1 MSVRH
6 LALELY
12 RWLKRLEE
20 LEQQARARL
29 GPEVPLSERKR
40 LEAEIFQ
47 ARKSAEH
54 YRILLKAQKEEVK
67 I

>member
-20 LEQQARARL
+20 LEQARARL
-29 GPEVPLSERKR
+29 GPEAPLAERNR
-40 LEAEIFQ
+40 LETEIFQ
-47 ARKSAEH
+47 ARKSVEH
-54 YRILLKAQKEEVK
+54 YRALLEGQKEEVK

>member
-1 MSVRH
+1 MTVRH

-20 LEQQARARL
+20 LEQARARL
-29 GPEVPLSERKR
+29 GPEAPLAERHR

-47 ARKSAEH
+47 ARQSVEH
-54 YRILLKAQKEEVK
+54 YRVLLKAQKEEVK

>member
-1 MSVRH
+1 MTVRF

-20 LEQQARARL
+20 LEKAKAEQAELDLA
-29 GPEVPLSERKR
+29 ERCR
-40 LEAEIFQ
+40 LETEILQ
-47 ARKSAEH
+47 ARKEVQH
-54 YRILLKAQKEEVK
+54 YRKLLEAQKEPPK

>member
-1 MSVRH
+1 MTVRH

-20 LEQQARARL
+20 LEQARARL
-29 GPEVPLSERKR
+29 GPEAPLAERHR

-47 ARKSAEH
+47 ARKSVEH
-54 YRILLKAQKEEVK
+54 YRDLLKAQKEEVK

>member
-1 MSVRH
+1 MTVRF

-20 LEQQARARL
+20 LEKTKAGL
-29 GPEVPLSERKR
+29 GAEAELAERRR
-40 LEAEIFQ
+40 LETE
-47 ARKSAEH
+47 
-54 YRILLKAQKEEVK
+54 ILLTRKEVARYRKLLEAQKEQPK

>member
-20 LEQQARARL
+20 LEQARARL
-29 GPEVPLSERKR
+29 GPEAPLAARQR
-40 LEAEIFQ
+40 LEAETLQ

-54 YRILLKAQKEEVK
+54 YRKLLAAQKEEVK

>member
-1 MSVRH
+1 MTVRH

-20 LEQQARARL
+20 LEQARARL
-29 GPEVPLSERKR
+29 GAEAPLAERHR

-47 ARKSAEH
+47 ARKSVEH
-54 YRILLKAQKEEVK
+54 YRVLLKAQKEEVK

>member
-1 MSVRH
+1 MTVRH

-20 LEQQARARL
+20 LEQARARL
-29 GPEVPLSERKR
+29 GPEAPMAERHR

-47 ARKSAEH
+47 ARKSVEH
-54 YRILLKAQKEEVK
+54 YRGLLEGQKEEVK

>member
-1 MSVRH
+1 VSVRY

-20 LEQQARARL
+20 LEKARTSLRRDGGLAERARL
-29 GPEVPLSERKR
+29 ETEL
-40 LEAEIFQ
+40 LEAKK
-47 ARKSAEH
+47 AVEH
-54 YRILLKAQKEEVK
+54 YRALLAAQKEEPK

>member
-20 LEQQARARL
+20 LEQARARL
-29 GPEVPLSERKR
+29 GPKAPLAERNR
-40 LEAEIFQ
+40 LEAEICQ
-47 ARKSAEH
+47 AGKSVEH
-54 YRILLKAQKEEVK
+54 YRVLLKAQKEEVK

>member
-1 MSVRH
+1 MTVRH

-20 LEQQARARL
+20 LEQARTRL
-29 GPEVPLSERKR
+29 GPEAPPAERHR

-47 ARKSAEH
+47 ARKSVEH
-54 YRILLKAQKEEVK
+54 YRALLKGQKEEVK

>member
-1 MSVRH
+1 MTVRH

-20 LEQQARARL
+20 LEQARARL
-29 GPEVPLSERKR
+29 GPEAPLAERSR

-47 ARKSAEH
+47 ARQSVEH
-54 YRILLKAQKEEVK
+54 YRVLLKAQKEEVK

>member
-20 LEQQARARL
+20 LEQARARL
-29 GPEVPLSERKR
+29 GPEAPLSERKR

-47 ARKSAEH
+47 ARNSAEH
-54 YRILLKAQKEEVK
+54 YRVLLEGQKERPQ

>member
-1 MSVRH
+1 MTVRH

-12 RWLKRLEE
+12 HWLKRLEE
-20 LEQQARARL
+20 LEQARARL
-29 GPEVPLSERKR
+29 GPEAPLAARQR
-40 LEAEIFQ
+40 LEAETLQ

-54 YRILLKAQKEEVK
+54 YRKLLKAQKEEVK